1 MDVYLE
7 SNNHVKG
14 HFFLSIFVPWTSTYD
29 VWYQGP
35 GRKAL
40 EIAATP
46 IPLHPHCVNF
56 PAPSLLVQ
64 KITLF
69 LPSQKICP

>member
-7 SNNHVKG
+7 SNTIMLKG
-14 HFFLSIFVPWTSTYD
+14 TFFCPYLCPGCQ
-29 VWYQGP
+29 QGP

-64 KITLF
+64 KITQF